1 MREQDKSQSEVI
13 QRKFLCQ
20 LIYKKWCPQS
30 RITRCSTGLPALLA
44 VVILLSFGNSAGGVW
59 ADMRPT
65 GTASDPREI
74 VVALID
80 IRFQMFVV
88 AFQKLLCMTELLVGE

>member
-1 MREQDKSQSEVI
+1 MREQDKPQSEVI

-44 VVILLSFGNSAGGVW
+44 VVILLSFGPAPVEYGRIC
-59 ADMRPT
+59 AQQ
-65 GTASDPREI
+65 EQH
-74 VVALID
+74 LIPG
-80 IRFQMFVV
+80 R
-88 AFQKLLCMTELLVGE
+88 LL